1 MRSPFYNSR
10 LIVRAVVKRSA
21 LACLLFISSHAF
33 SQTTVLLDSMQ
44 LEEGYSYMD
53 LEEAL
58 RFPEKVVRLEL
69 RKKKL
74 KSFPPE
80 IFRFK
85 NLQWLDLG
93 KNNLTELPDS
103 LYLLENLQ
111 YLNVS
116 RNKLS
121 SLPKQIGKMTNLVYI
136 NANNNDLSGLPP
148 QIGNLER
155 LRVLDL
161 WSNDFSDFPEA
172 LSKLKDLRVLDIRA
186 ITISQENINQLKK
199 WLPNTNVHYDLPCN
213 CKL

>member
-1 MRSPFYNSR
+1 MHLRFYSSIKKG
-10 LIVRAVVKRSA
+10 LFSGLVA
-21 LACLLFISSHAF
+21 LFLLPQISF
-33 SQTTVLLDSMQ
+33 SQTQLLDSMQ
-44 LEEGYSYMD
+44 LEETYTYMD
-53 LEEAL
+53 LAEAM
-58 RFPEKVVRLEL
+58 RFPEKVVKLEL

-74 KSFPPE
+74 KEFPKE
-80 IFRFK
+80 IFQFK

-103 LYLLENLQ
+103 IYLLSDLQ

-116 RNKLS
+116 RNKIT
-121 SLPKQIGKMTNLVYI
+121 SLPKQVGKMTNLVYI

-148 QIGNLER
+148 QIGNLEK

-161 WSNDFSDFPEA
+161 WSNDLSDFPET
-172 LSKLKDLRVLDIRA
+172 LSQLKDLRVMDIRA